1 MTEYKLMNTKD
12 VANLFVNKYINNEF
26 RTIGNAVQQS
36 KTIELQN
43 IQFEV
48 DKPWIIRQPNKEYF
62 ERELA
67 WYQSESL
74 NVNDI
79 PEGAPVMW
87 KACADSLGYINS
99 NYGWMI
105 WSKDN
110 CEQYKHCMEK
120 LIEDP
125 HTREACMIYNRPSM
139 QTEYNK
145 NGMHDFCCT
154 YAVQCFLNEDEGGR
168 YHLKYIVYMRS
179 NDAVFGFD
187 NDALWHI
194 HVQEK
199 LARDLFDKI
208 IPAVGIAA
216 PIICD
221 PIIWNAGS
229 LHIYER
235 HFKHLE
241 ELMQQNSE
249 SK

>member
-1 MTEYKLMNTKD
+1 MEDNKLMKTND
-12 VANLFVNKYINNEF
+12 VLEIFKNKYKNNIF

-36 KTIELQN
+36 KTIEIQN
-43 IQFEV
+43 VQFEV
-48 DKPWIIRQPNKEYF
+48 DKPWIVREPNKEYF
-62 ERELA
+62 QRELK
-67 WYQSESL
+67 WYQTESL

-79 PEGAPVMW
+79 PDGAPKMW
-87 KACADSLGYINS
+87 KSCATPDGYINS

-110 CEQYKHCMEK
+110 YEQYKHCLQK

-139 QTEYNK
+139 QEEYNK

-154 YAVQCFLNEDEGGR
+154 YAVQCFLNEDNSGR

-187 NDALWHI
+187 NDALWHM
-194 HVQEK
+194 HVQER
-199 LARDLFDKI
+199 LSRDLFGN
-208 IPAVGIAA
+208 IPTLTEITG

-221 PIIWNAGS
+221 SIVWNAGS
-229 LHIYER
+229 LHVYER
-235 HFKHLE
+235 HFKFLE
-241 ELMQQNSE
+241 D
-249 SK
+249 

>member
-1 MTEYKLMNTKD
+1 MEDNKLMKTND
-12 VANLFVNKYINNEF
+12 VLEIFKNKYKNNIF

-36 KTIELQN
+36 KTIEIQN
-43 IQFEV
+43 VQFEV
-48 DKPWIIRQPNKEYF
+48 DKPWIVREPNEEYF
-62 ERELA
+62 QRELK
-67 WYQSESL
+67 WYQTESL

-79 PEGAPVMW
+79 PGGAPKMW
-87 KACADSLGYINS
+87 KSCATPDGYINS

-110 CEQYKHCMEK
+110 CEQYKHCLQK

-139 QTEYNK
+139 QEEYNK

-154 YAVQCFLNEDEGGR
+154 YAVQCFLNEDNSER

-187 NDALWHI
+187 NDALWHM
-194 HVQEK
+194 HVQER
-199 LARDLFDKI
+199 LARDLFSN
-208 IPAVGIAA
+208 IPTLTGIAG

-221 PIIWNAGS
+221 PIVWNAGS
-229 LHIYER
+229 LHVYER
-235 HFKHLE
+235 HFKFLE
-241 ELMQQNSE
+241 D
-249 SK
+249 

>member
-1 MTEYKLMNTKD
+1 MEDNKLMKTND
-12 VANLFVNKYINNEF
+12 VLEIFKNKYKNNIF

-36 KTIELQN
+36 KTIEIQN
-43 IQFEV
+43 VQFEV
-48 DKPWIIRQPNKEYF
+48 DKPWIVREPNKEYF
-62 ERELA
+62 QRELK
-67 WYQSESL
+67 WYQTESL

-79 PEGAPVMW
+79 PDGAPKMW
-87 KACADSLGYINS
+87 KSCATPDGYINS

-110 CEQYKHCMEK
+110 CEQYKHCLQK

-139 QTEYNK
+139 QEEYNK

-154 YAVQCFLNEDEGGR
+154 YAVQCFLNEDNSER

-187 NDALWHI
+187 NDALWHM
-194 HVQEK
+194 HVQER
-199 LARDLFDKI
+199 LARDLFSN
-208 IPAVGIAA
+208 IPILTGIAS

-229 LHIYER
+229 LHVYER
-235 HFKHLE
+235 HFKFLE
-241 ELMQQNSE
+241 D
-249 SK
+249 

>member
-1 MTEYKLMNTKD
+1 MEDNKLMKTND
-12 VANLFVNKYINNEF
+12 VLEIFKNKYKNNIF

-36 KTIELQN
+36 KTIEIQN
-43 IQFEV
+43 VQFEV
-48 DKPWIIRQPNKEYF
+48 DKPWIVREPNKEYF
-62 ERELA
+62 QRELK
-67 WYQSESL
+67 WYQTESL

-79 PEGAPVMW
+79 PDGAPKMW
-87 KACADSLGYINS
+87 KSCATPDGYINS

-110 CEQYKHCMEK
+110 YEQYKHCLQK

-139 QTEYNK
+139 QEEYNK

-154 YAVQCFLNEDEGGR
+154 YAVQCFLNEDNSGR

-187 NDALWHI
+187 NDALWHM
-194 HVQEK
+194 HVQER
-199 LARDLFDKI
+199 LSRDLFGN
-208 IPAVGIAA
+208 IPTLTEITG

-221 PIIWNAGS
+221 PIVWNAGS
-229 LHIYER
+229 LHVYER
-235 HFKHLE
+235 HFKFLE
-241 ELMQQNSE
+241 D
-249 SK
+249 

>member
-1 MTEYKLMNTKD
+1 MEDNKLMKTND
-12 VANLFVNKYINNEF
+12 VLEIFKNKYKNNIF

-36 KTIELQN
+36 KTIEIQN
-43 IQFEV
+43 VQFEV
-48 DKPWIIRQPNKEYF
+48 DKPWIVREPNEEYF
-62 ERELA
+62 QRELK
-67 WYQSESL
+67 WYQTESL

-79 PEGAPVMW
+79 PGGAPKMW
-87 KACADSLGYINS
+87 KSCATPDGYINS

-110 CEQYKHCMEK
+110 CEQYKHCLQK

-139 QTEYNK
+139 QEEYNK

-154 YAVQCFLNEDEGGR
+154 YAVQCFLNEDNSGR

-187 NDALWHI
+187 NDALWHM
-194 HVQEK
+194 HVQER
-199 LARDLFDKI
+199 LARDLFSN
-208 IPAVGIAA
+208 IPTLIGIAG

-221 PIIWNAGS
+221 PIVWNAGS
-229 LHIYER
+229 LHVYER
-235 HFKHLE
+235 HFKFLE
-241 ELMQQNSE
+241 D
-249 SK
+249 

>member
-1 MTEYKLMNTKD
+1 MEDNKLMKTND
-12 VANLFVNKYINNEF
+12 VLEIFKNKYKNNIF

-36 KTIELQN
+36 KTIEIQN
-43 IQFEV
+43 VQFEV
-48 DKPWIIRQPNKEYF
+48 DKPWIVREPNKEYF
-62 ERELA
+62 QRELK
-67 WYQSESL
+67 WYQTESL

-79 PEGAPVMW
+79 PGGAPKMW
-87 KACADSLGYINS
+87 KSCATPDGYINS

-110 CEQYKHCMEK
+110 CEQYKHCLQK

-139 QTEYNK
+139 QEEYNK

-154 YAVQCFLNEDEGGR
+154 YAVQCFLNEDNSGR

-187 NDALWHI
+187 NDALWHM
-194 HVQEK
+194 HVQER
-199 LARDLFDKI
+199 LARDLFSN
-208 IPAVGIAA
+208 IPTLTGIAG

-221 PIIWNAGS
+221 PIVWNAGS
-229 LHIYER
+229 LHVYER
-235 HFKHLE
+235 HFKFLE
-241 ELMQQNSE
+241 D
-249 SK
+249 

>member
-1 MTEYKLMNTKD
+1 MEDNKLMKTND
-12 VANLFVNKYINNEF
+12 VLEIFKNKYKNNIF

-36 KTIELQN
+36 KTIEIQN
-43 IQFEV
+43 VQFEV
-48 DKPWIIRQPNKEYF
+48 DKPWIVREPNEEYF
-62 ERELA
+62 QRELK
-67 WYQSESL
+67 WYQTESL

-79 PEGAPVMW
+79 PDGAPKMW
-87 KACADSLGYINS
+87 KSCATPDGYINS

-110 CEQYKHCMEK
+110 CEQYKHCLQK

-139 QTEYNK
+139 QEEYNK

-154 YAVQCFLNEDEGGR
+154 YAVQCFLNEDNSGR

-187 NDALWHI
+187 NDALWHM
-194 HVQEK
+194 HVQER
-199 LARDLFDKI
+199 LARDLFSN
-208 IPAVGIAA
+208 IPALTGIAG

-221 PIIWNAGS
+221 PIVWNAGS
-229 LHIYER
+229 LHVYER
-235 HFKHLE
+235 HFKFLE
-241 ELMQQNSE
+241 D
-249 SK
+249 

>member
-1 MTEYKLMNTKD
+1 MEDNKLIKTND
-12 VANLFVNKYINNEF
+12 VLEIFKNKYKNNIF

-36 KTIELQN
+36 KTIEIQN
-43 IQFEV
+43 VQFEV
-48 DKPWIIRQPNKEYF
+48 DKPWIVREPNEEYF
-62 ERELA
+62 QRELK
-67 WYQSESL
+67 WYQTESL

-79 PEGAPVMW
+79 PDGAPKMW
-87 KACADSLGYINS
+87 KSCATPDGYINS

-110 CEQYKHCMEK
+110 CEQYKHCLQK

-139 QTEYNK
+139 QEEYNK

-154 YAVQCFLNEDEGGR
+154 YAVQCFLNEDNSGR

-187 NDALWHI
+187 NDALWHM
-194 HVQEK
+194 HVQER
-199 LARDLFDKI
+199 LARDLFSN
-208 IPAVGIAA
+208 IPTLTGIAG

-221 PIIWNAGS
+221 PIVWNAGS
-229 LHIYER
+229 LHVYER
-235 HFKHLE
+235 HFKFLE
-241 ELMQQNSE
+241 D
-249 SK
+249 

>member
-1 MTEYKLMNTKD
+1 MEDNKLMKTND
-12 VANLFVNKYINNEF
+12 VLEIFKNKYKNNIF

-36 KTIELQN
+36 KTIEIQN
-43 IQFEV
+43 VQFEV
-48 DKPWIIRQPNKEYF
+48 DKPWIVREPNEEYF
-62 ERELA
+62 QRELK
-67 WYQSESL
+67 WYQTESL

-79 PEGAPVMW
+79 PDGAPKMW
-87 KACADSLGYINS
+87 KSCATPDGYINS

-110 CEQYKHCMEK
+110 CEQYKHCLQK

-139 QTEYNK
+139 QEEYNK

-154 YAVQCFLNEDEGGR
+154 YAVQCFLNEDNSGR

-187 NDALWHI
+187 NDALWHM
-194 HVQEK
+194 HVQER
-199 LARDLFDKI
+199 LARDLFSN
-208 IPAVGIAA
+208 IPTLTGIVG

-221 PIIWNAGS
+221 PIVWNAGS
-229 LHIYER
+229 LHVYER
-235 HFKHLE
+235 HFKFLE
-241 ELMQQNSE
+241 D
-249 SK
+249 

>member
-1 MTEYKLMNTKD
+1 MEDNKLMKTND
-12 VANLFVNKYINNEF
+12 VLEIFKNKYKNNIF

-36 KTIELQN
+36 KTIEIQN
-43 IQFEV
+43 VQFEV
-48 DKPWIIRQPNKEYF
+48 DKPWIVREPNKEYF
-62 ERELA
+62 QRELK
-67 WYQSESL
+67 WYQTESL

-79 PEGAPVMW
+79 PDGAPKMW
-87 KACADSLGYINS
+87 KSCATPDGYINS

-110 CEQYKHCMEK
+110 YEQYKHCLQK

-139 QTEYNK
+139 QEEYNK

-154 YAVQCFLNEDEGGR
+154 YAVQCFLNEDNSGR

-187 NDALWHI
+187 NDALWHM
-194 HVQEK
+194 HVQER
-199 LARDLFDKI
+199 LARDLFDN
-208 IPAVGIAA
+208 IPTLTEITG

-221 PIIWNAGS
+221 PIVWNAGS
-229 LHIYER
+229 LHVYER
-235 HFKHLE
+235 HFKFLE
-241 ELMQQNSE
+241 D
-249 SK
+249 

>member
-1 MTEYKLMNTKD
+1 MEDNKLMKTND
-12 VANLFVNKYINNEF
+12 VLEIFKNKYKNNIF

-36 KTIELQN
+36 KTIEIQN

-48 DKPWIIRQPNKEYF
+48 DKPWIVREPNEEYF
-62 ERELA
+62 QRELK
-67 WYQSESL
+67 WYQTESL

-79 PEGAPVMW
+79 PDGAPKMW
-87 KACADSLGYINS
+87 KSCATPDGYINS

-110 CEQYKHCMEK
+110 CEQYKHCLQK

-139 QTEYNK
+139 QEEYNK

-154 YAVQCFLNEDEGGR
+154 YAVQCFLNEDNSGR

-187 NDALWHI
+187 NDALWHM
-194 HVQEK
+194 HVQER
-199 LARDLFDKI
+199 LARDLFSN
-208 IPAVGIAA
+208 IPTLTGIAG

-221 PIIWNAGS
+221 PIVWNAGS
-229 LHIYER
+229 LHVYER
-235 HFKHLE
+235 HFKFLE
-241 ELMQQNSE
+241 D
-249 SK
+249 

>member
-1 MTEYKLMNTKD
+1 MEDNKLMKTND
-12 VANLFVNKYINNEF
+12 VLEIFKNKYKNNIF

-36 KTIELQN
+36 KTIEIQN

-48 DKPWIIRQPNKEYF
+48 DKPWIVREPNEEYF
-62 ERELA
+62 QRELK
-67 WYQSESL
+67 WYQTESL

-79 PEGAPVMW
+79 PDGAPKMW
-87 KACADSLGYINS
+87 KSCATPDGYINS

-110 CEQYKHCMEK
+110 CEQYKHCLQK

-139 QTEYNK
+139 QEEYNK

-154 YAVQCFLNEDEGGR
+154 YAVQCFLNEDNSGR

-187 NDALWHI
+187 NDALWHM
-194 HVQEK
+194 HVQER
-199 LARDLFDKI
+199 LARDLFSN
-208 IPAVGIAA
+208 IPTLTGITG

-221 PIIWNAGS
+221 PIVWNAGS
-229 LHIYER
+229 LHVYER
-235 HFKHLE
+235 HFKFLE
-241 ELMQQNSE
+241 D
-249 SK
+249 